1 MSKLIFQLSI
11 GICKALVIQEFRR
24 LSEKYGQPT
33 NQDRDLLSPEET
45 LSIGP
50 TTTLKEVLL
59 SDLEHDLLPG
69 LRLQLAKISYLLR
82 PIGLR
87 MDVNS
92 NIKQLLEIQPE
103 IERTIDQVKLH
114 IVYLCP
120 EGILSSEPNRVDDQ
134 DLRQFKS
141 YRLRSLRTQFSKAT
155 FDFIERTIECIKGSE
170 FDIAQCSWKRELK
183 TLNYTIVAIKMLVDP
198 HPYYRTEN
206 NEEPTQKLVHQPVIK
221 LANLATSLTKVS
233 H

>member
-1 MSKLIFQLSI
+1 
-11 GICKALVIQEFRR
+11 
-24 LSEKYGQPT
+24 
-33 NQDRDLLSPEET
+33 
-45 LSIGP
+45 
-50 TTTLKEVLL
+50 
-59 SDLEHDLLPG
+59 
-69 LRLQLAKISYLLR
+69 
-82 PIGLR
+82 

-92 NIKQLLEIQPE
+92 NIKRLVEIQPA
-103 IERTIDQVKLH
+103 IERTIDQIKLH
-114 IVYLCP
+114 ILHLCP

-141 YRLRSLRTQFSKAT
+141 YRLCSLRTQFSEAYRVIFLIFGEAHMVHDNLRFYPRPSQHPPSFSGDFLIDRT
-155 FDFIERTIECIKGSE
+155 SDFIERTIECIKGSE
-170 FDIAQCSWKRELK
+170 LDIAQCSWKRELK
-183 TLNYTIVAIKMLVDP
+183 RLNYTIVDIKMLVDP